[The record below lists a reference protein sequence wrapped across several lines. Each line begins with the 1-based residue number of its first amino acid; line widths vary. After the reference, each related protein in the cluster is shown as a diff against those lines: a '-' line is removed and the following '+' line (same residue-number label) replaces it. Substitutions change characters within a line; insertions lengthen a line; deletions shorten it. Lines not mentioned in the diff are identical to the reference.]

1 MKSFKTIS
9 AVALAL
15 FVLVSSTSFV
25 IGMHVCMGEVQ
36 KVAFF
41 TKADKCKKHQEVPP
55 CHRKAETP
63 CCTDETVIH
72 DGDDLEASLKK
83 VAVAPFLSLEE
94 AQPLVLIAEIAP
106 SASLLKTNFYH
117 YRPPLRSF
125 DLIVEHRV
133 FLI

>member
-1 MKSFKTIS
+1 MNPLKTIS

-36 KVAFF
+36 KIAFF
-41 TKADKCKKHQEVPP
+41 TKADDCKKHQGVPP
-55 CHRKAETP
+55 CHRQAETP
-63 CCTDETVIH
+63 CCTDQTLIH
-72 DGDDLEASLKK
+72 DADDLESSFKEVTL
-83 VAVAPFLSLEE
+83 APSHSLEE
-94 AQPLVLIAEIAP
+94 AQPLVLVAEIEPA
-106 SASLLKTNFYH
+106 ASLLETNLYY
-117 YRPPLRSF
+117 YRPPLRFF

>member
-1 MKSFKTIS
+1 MNPFKTIS
-9 AVALAL
+9 AIALAL

-25 IGMHVCMGEVQ
+25 IGMHVCMGEVE

-41 TKADKCKKHQEVPP
+41 TKADKCKKHQDVPP
-55 CHRKAETP
+55 CHRQADTP
-63 CCTDETVIH
+63 CCADETVIH
-72 DGDDLEASLKK
+72 EGDDLQASVKK
-83 VAVAPFLSLEE
+83 VAVAPFHSLEE

-117 YRPPLRSF
+117 YRSPLRFF

>member
-1 MKSFKTIS
+1 MNPFKTIS

-25 IGMHVCMGEVQ
+25 IGMHVCMGEIQ
-36 KVAFF
+36 KIALF
-41 TKADKCKKHQEVPP
+41 TKADNCKKHQDVPP
-55 CHRKAETP
+55 CHRQAETP
-63 CCTDETVIH
+63 CCTDQTLIH
-72 DGDDLEASLKK
+72 DADDLKSSFEE
-83 VAVAPFLSLEE
+83 VAVAPSYSLEE
-94 AQPLVLIAEIAP
+94 VNSLVLITEIAP
-106 SASLLKTNFYH
+106 PASLLKANFYH